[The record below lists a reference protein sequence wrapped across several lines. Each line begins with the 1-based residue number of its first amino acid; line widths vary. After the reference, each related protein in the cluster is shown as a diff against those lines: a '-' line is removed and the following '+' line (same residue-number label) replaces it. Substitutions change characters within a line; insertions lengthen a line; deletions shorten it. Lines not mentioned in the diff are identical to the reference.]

1 MTRTATSRTVA
12 GGLAMLLVG
21 CATAPPP
28 LAPPQLDAAVPAIWS
43 ARDDLGGAPDLSWWT
58 DFDLPALN
66 ETVET
71 ALQQNY
77 DLQAAAARLEQAPA
91 DARIAAAAL
100 LPARRLSKILRAHCR
115 GPRDPRSFGTI
126 PFILCVFLF
135 CRRIGVGARRGVSF
149 VRRS

>member
-12 GGLAMLLVG
+12 CGLAILLVG

-28 LAPPQLDAAVPAIWS
+28 LAPPQLDAAAPAVWS
-43 ARDDLGGAPDLSWWT
+43 ARDDLGGSPDLRWWT

-77 DLQAAAARLEQAPA
+77 DLQAAAARLEQASA
-91 DARIAAAAL
+91 DARIAAADL
-100 LPARRLSKILRAHCR
+100 LPALQVGLRLSRAGLDCKRNSSTTTSGWFWTYMHHEN
-115 GPRDPRSFGTI
+115 FHT
-126 PFILCVFLF
+126 FI
-135 CRRIGVGARRGVSF
+135 
-149 VRRS
+149 